1 MRFKAAIM
9 TEEEVRRAMIRI
21 GHEIIERNRGVDNI
35 VLVGIHRRGVPLSA
49 ELKKI
54 IEDVE
59 KKEVP
64 CGSLDITLYR
74 DDLSLISEHPQIKG
88 TDLPFSITGTDI
100 VLVDDVLYTGR
111 TVRAAMEAI
120 SEMGRPKSIQLAVLV
135 DRGGRELPIGANYV
149 GKVLP
154 TSRIEIV
161 SVNVKEIDGKNGVD
175 IYSVD

>member
-1 MRFKAAIM
+1 M
-9 TEEEVRRAMIRI
+9 
-21 GHEIIERNRGVDNI
+21 
-35 VLVGIHRRGVPLSA
+35 
-49 ELKKI
+49 
-54 IEDVE
+54 
-59 KKEVP
+59 P

-74 DDLSLISEHPQIKG
+74 DDFSLIGDHPQIKG
-88 TDLPFSITGTDI
+88 TDLPFSITGADV

-120 SEMGRPKSIQLAVLV
+120 GEMGRPKTIQLAVLV

-154 TSRIEIV
+154 SSRNELV
-161 SVNVKEIDGKNGVD
+161 SVNVKSIDGKNGVD